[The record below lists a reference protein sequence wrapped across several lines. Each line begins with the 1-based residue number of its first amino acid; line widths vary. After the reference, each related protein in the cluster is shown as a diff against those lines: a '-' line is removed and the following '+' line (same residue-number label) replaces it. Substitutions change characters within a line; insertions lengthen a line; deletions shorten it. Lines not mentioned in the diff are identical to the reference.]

1 MPLTRRRL
9 LGGSLAAALTAA
21 QPSRRIWIVPN
32 FHPASCGWLTN
43 FSKERVYC
51 ANSYFDHLDR
61 VRDDPHYRFVL
72 SECNNL
78 MAMMNFQ
85 PGRMEELR
93 ARVREGRVELVN
105 AFFLESTVNL
115 SGGEALVRLGLEGL
129 RWQQQLFGVRPRFG
143 WLIDICGLHEQMA
156 QICAGLG
163 LEAMV
168 YCRKNPTGKLLH
180 WTESPDGSRILTFA
194 PPHYAELRALWKAAG
209 PLNET
214 EAAEVERTFDAR
226 VRLTPGGAPALV
238 LAGSGDYSLAP
249 ARRENPSAFLREWQA
264 VHPDTEIRFATAGQY
279 LDEILPAVRANRIA
293 LPTLRG
299 GTAYDFDS
307 FWIQCPRVKGGF
319 RRAEHAL
326 QAAEMLAAAASAR
339 RPFPYPSR
347 DLYHAWLM
355 LFLNMD
361 RNTLWGAAGG
371 MVFEHERSWDVRD
384 RFAAIGQTCARVSQA
399 AGEAMLARGSGV
411 GCFNPAN
418 WRRSDPVVLRAA
430 PAGIAA
436 EALPGGGVLCQPEL
450 PPCGWVGWKKGP
462 VPPPARALPA
472 PPETVENDF
481 YVARLDSR
489 TGALASLRIKPSGRE
504 LLGGPANT
512 VVLEKVNSQRGDPG
526 DFTVPRPERTPL
538 GSTGE
543 SDMAISAASGPVATT
558 FVIRGRLLASE
569 ITRVVRFYHRHPR
582 IDFITEI
589 GDLPDRTVTVAEFP
603 LADEVTEVRRGI
615 PYGFS
620 HGAWAVPRPG
630 LYGWTKGIT
639 PAVRWS
645 HYALRGG
652 GGVALL
658 DRGLTGRELNGR
670 TPVVYL
676 FNATERYYGYPS
688 PWLSGK
694 GKHVLEYAL
703 VAHGGDWREARI
715 PHLAWEFNCPPVEI
729 AGCAPQAPV
738 SLIETSGN
746 VIVEAVRR
754 EQDEI
759 EVRLAECLG
768 EAGPAEVHLQLPY
781 RSAART
787 DLTGERR
794 TPFSGKLDLR
804 PQQIATLR
812 YRTATTAPAFEPL
825 TRWDELAPEAKRA
838 ALHEYSPDKG
848 HPPRGD

>member
-1 MPLTRRRL
+1 MRFTRRRL
-9 LGGSLAAALTAA
+9 LGGSLAAAMTAA
-21 QPSRRIWIVPN
+21 PPPRRIWIVPN

-61 VRDDPHYRFVL
+61 VREDPRYCFVL

-115 SGGEALVRLGLEGL
+115 SGGEALVRLGVEGL
-129 RWQQQLFGVRPRFG
+129 RWQRQLFGVRPRFG
-143 WLIDICGLHEQMA
+143 WLIDICGLHDQMA

-163 LEAMV
+163 LDAMV

-180 WTESPDGSRILTFA
+180 WTESPDGSRILTLA
-194 PPHYAELRALWKAAG
+194 PTHYAELRALWKAAG
-209 PLNET
+209 PLHEA
-214 EAAEVERTFDAR
+214 EAAEVRRTFDAKL
-226 VRLTPGGAPALV
+226 RLTPGGAPALV

-249 ARRENPSAFLREWQA
+249 ARRENPSAFLREWPA
-264 VHPDTEIRFATAGQY
+264 ADPDTEIRFVTAGEY
-279 LDEILPAVRANRIA
+279 LDEILPGVRANRIA

-307 FWIQCPRVKGGF
+307 FWIQCPRVKSGF

-326 QAAEMLAAAASAR
+326 QAAEMLATAASAR
-339 RPFPYPSR
+339 GPFAYPSR
-347 DLYHAWLM
+347 ELYHAWLR

-399 AGEAMLARGSGV
+399 AGEAVLGRAGGV

-418 WRRSDPVVLRAA
+418 WRRNDPVALRAA

-462 VPPPARALPA
+462 AAPPARALPS

-481 YVARLDSR
+481 YVARLDPR
-489 TGALASLRIKPSGRE
+489 TGALVSLRCKPSGRE
-504 LLGGPANT
+504 MLGGPANT
-512 VVLEKVNSQRGDPG
+512 VVVEKVKSQRGDPG

-538 GSTGE
+538 ASTAE
-543 SDMAISAASGPVATT
+543 REMAISATSGAVATT
-558 FVIRGRLLASE
+558 FVIRGRLLESDL
-569 ITRVVRFYHRHPR
+569 IRVVRFYHRYPR
-582 IDFITEI
+582 IDFVTELS
-589 GDLPDRTVTVAEFP
+589 DLPDRTVTIVEFP

-620 HGAWAVPRPG
+620 HGAWAIPRPG
-630 LYGWTKGIT
+630 LHGWTKGIT

-670 TPVVYL
+670 TPILYL

-703 VAHGGDWREARI
+703 VAHSGDWSQARI

-729 AGCAPQAPV
+729 SGCAPRAAA
-738 SLIETSGN
+738 SLLETSGH

-768 EAGPAEVHLQLPY
+768 EAGPAEVHLRIPY
-781 RSAART
+781 RSAAQT

-804 PQQIATLR
+804 PQQIITLR
-812 YRTATTAPAFEPL
+812 YRTATAAPAVEPL

>member
-1 MPLTRRRL
+1 
-9 LGGSLAAALTAA
+9 
-21 QPSRRIWIVPN
+21 
-32 FHPASCGWLTN
+32 
-43 FSKERVYC
+43 
-51 ANSYFDHLDR
+51 
-61 VRDDPHYRFVL
+61 
-72 SECNNL
+72 
-78 MAMMNFQ
+78 
-85 PGRMEELR
+85 
-93 ARVREGRVELVN
+93 
-105 AFFLESTVNL
+105 
-115 SGGEALVRLGLEGL
+115 
-129 RWQQQLFGVRPRFG
+129 
-143 WLIDICGLHEQMA
+143 
-156 QICAGLG
+156 
-163 LEAMV
+163 
-168 YCRKNPTGKLLH
+168 
-180 WTESPDGSRILTFA
+180 
-194 PPHYAELRALWKAAG
+194 
-209 PLNET
+209 
-214 EAAEVERTFDAR
+214 
-226 VRLTPGGAPALV
+226 
-238 LAGSGDYSLAP
+238 
-249 ARRENPSAFLREWQA
+249 
-264 VHPDTEIRFATAGQY
+264 
-279 LDEILPAVRANRIA
+279 
-293 LPTLRG
+293 
-299 GTAYDFDS
+299 
-307 FWIQCPRVKGGF
+307 
-319 RRAEHAL
+319 
-326 QAAEMLAAAASAR
+326 
-339 RPFPYPSR
+339 
-347 DLYHAWLM
+347 
-355 LFLNMD
+355 
-361 RNTLWGAAGG
+361 
-371 MVFEHERSWDVRD
+371 
-384 RFAAIGQTCARVSQA
+384 
-399 AGEAMLARGSGV
+399 
-411 GCFNPAN
+411 
-418 WRRSDPVVLRAA
+418 
-430 PAGIAA
+430 
-436 EALPGGGVLCQPEL
+436 
-450 PPCGWVGWKKGP
+450 
-462 VPPPARALPA
+462 
-472 PPETVENDF
+472 
-481 YVARLDSR
+481 
-489 TGALASLRIKPSGRE
+489 
-504 LLGGPANT
+504 
-512 VVLEKVNSQRGDPG
+512 
-526 DFTVPRPERTPL
+526 
-538 GSTGE
+538 
-543 SDMAISAASGPVATT
+543 MAISAASGPVATT

-589 GDLPDRTVTVAEFP
+589 SDLPDRTVTVAEFP
-603 LADEVTEVRRGI
+603 LADDVTEVRRGI

-630 LYGWTKGIT
+630 LHGWTRGIT

-768 EAGPAEVHLQLPY
+768 EAGPAEVHLRLPY